1 MTYANLLRSTAL
13 AGLTIFAVAHAAPS
27 EARGSTSQL
36 VAEMTLSPLEAE
48 FARLTKNAKGTVG
61 VTVVHL
67 ETGRRA
73 SLNPTVHFP
82 MASTYKVAIAGA
94 ILDQVDGGKL
104 TLDQMISIP
113 PTMVIDSDGI
123 SKDFPHPGVSLSVI
137 NLIETMLVVSD
148 NTATDMLM
156 QLAGG
161 PAAVTAWIN
170 KVGVTDMRVDRDTA
184 RLSKDFTGI
193 DVQWTKK
200 NFEALLLSN
209 PELAKLEDAPNPRF
223 DNDPRDTSTPDA
235 MVHLLT
241 KIHRGEALSVGSTK
255 LLLEVMGRCVTG
267 QNRLIA
273 MLPPGVALAHK
284 TGTIGGSVND
294 VGIMTLPNGGGHVAI
309 AVYIKASSDPVSS
322 REKLIA
328 QIARTAIDYMQ
339 LAVATMPHG
348 SKNIR

>member
-1 MTYANLLRSTAL
+1 MNHANLRRSTAL
-13 AGLTIFAVAHAAPS
+13 TTLALLALTYPAPS
-27 EARGSTSQL
+27 EARRSTPQS
-36 VAEMTLSPLEAE
+36 AEAPTLAPLDAE
-48 FARLTKNAKGTVG
+48 LLRLTNGAAGTVG
-61 VTVVHL
+61 MTVVHL

-73 SLNPTVHFP
+73 SLNPRVRFP

-94 ILDQVDGGKL
+94 ILDQVDAGNF
-104 TLDQMISIP
+104 TLDRMIPVPDAMI
-113 PTMVIDSDGI
+113 VDSDGI
-123 SKDFPHPGVSLSVI
+123 SKDFPHAGVSLSVI

-148 NTATDMLM
+148 NTATDVLM
-156 QLAGG
+156 RLAGG
-161 PAAVTAWIN
+161 PAAVTAWVN
-170 KVGVTDMRVDRDTA
+170 KVGVTDMRIDRDTA
-184 RLSKDFTGI
+184 GLVKDFTGI

-200 NFEALLLSN
+200 NFEALLLTN

-294 VGIMTLPNGGGHVAI
+294 VGIMTLPNGGGHLAI

-328 QIARTAIDYMQ
+328 QMARTAFDYMQ
-339 LAVATMPHG
+339 LAVAIMPHG
-348 SKNIR
+348 SKTMR

>member
-1 MTYANLLRSTAL
+1 MNHANLRRSTAL
-13 AGLTIFAVAHAAPS
+13 TTLALLALTYPAPS
-27 EARGSTSQL
+27 EARRSTPQS
-36 VAEMTLSPLEAE
+36 AEAPTLAPLDAE
-48 FARLTKNAKGTVG
+48 LLRLTNGAAGTVG
-61 VTVVHL
+61 MTVVHL

-73 SLNPTVHFP
+73 SLNPRVRFP

-94 ILDQVDGGKL
+94 ILDQVDAGKF
-104 TLDQMISIP
+104 TLDRMIPVPDAMI
-113 PTMVIDSDGI
+113 VDSDGI
-123 SKDFPHPGVSLSVI
+123 SKDFPHADVSLSVI

-148 NTATDMLM
+148 NTATDVLM
-156 QLAGG
+156 RLAGG
-161 PAAVTAWIN
+161 PAAVTAWVN
-170 KVGVTDMRVDRDTA
+170 KVGVTDMRIDRDTA
-184 RLSKDFTGI
+184 GLVKNFTGI

-200 NFEALLLSN
+200 NFEALLLTN

-294 VGIMTLPNGGGHVAI
+294 VGIMTLPNGGGHLAI

-328 QIARTAIDYMQ
+328 QMARTAFDYMQ
-339 LAVATMPHG
+339 LAVAIMPHG
-348 SKNIR
+348 SKTMR